1 MAVLFLVLVVALAGW
16 LISSRMQSDV
26 TQQRTVEQANQAASQ
41 LTGEQSSRALK
52 EARAYNHQLF
62 EDGQDDLGSI
72 QDPYAAIQL
81 QKAAVSK
88 ATAGSGGSGAGASSA
103 RRTDAEVVAA
113 DQGEKSASDADY
125 NRLVNIGDGIMGS
138 LTIPSIDAT
147 MPIYHGTS
155 NEALSSGA
163 GHLYGTSL
171 PVGGTDSHAVLTAH
185 RGLVTADL
193 FTRLDEVRKG
203 DTFSI
208 HVLGNTLNYR
218 VDRISVVDPDDVS
231 QLKITPGEDRVT
243 LVTCTPYGV
252 NTHRL
257 LVSAIRTSDS
267 TPASTGVSPARIRHS
282 WQYAAGV
289 TAVIVMLGVMYLLVS
304 RPPEPP
310 LGSHLASAAQ

>member
-1 MAVLFLVLVVALAGW
+1 MAVFFLILVIALAGW
-16 LISSRMQSDV
+16 LISSRMQSDA

-52 EARAYNHQLF
+52 EARAYNHKLF

-88 ATAGSGGSGAGASSA
+88 ATAETGGSAAVNA
-103 RRTDAEVVAA
+103 HRTDAEVVAA

-267 TPASTGVSPARIRHS
+267 APASTGVSPVRLRHS

-289 TAVIVMLGVMYLLVS
+289 AAVIVLLGVMYLLVS